1 MAGLSGASGRRCGI
15 LCVRRTRQPVSD
27 PSPLTDT
34 HTPWPRLL
42 MPGAWLCRG
51 QATGAYIECV
61 CRWAKENRLQSEGG
75 RFAPGRFRV
84 VTLSPRLGGGHR
96 AADLLFHPKTDTLVP
111 FPVDHL
117 MPGPEITASI

>member
-15 LCVRRTRQPVSD
+15 LCLRRTRQPVSD

-61 CRWAKENRLQSEGG
+61 CLSPRRNTRKARADALRRLD
-75 RFAPGRFRV
+75 FRV
-84 VTLSPRLGGGHR
+84 VTLSPRLGAWV
-96 AADLLFHPKTDTLVP
+96 AAELP
-111 FPVDHL
+111 
-117 MPGPEITASI
+117 ICSSIQRQMRSCHSR

>member
-42 MPGAWLCRG
+42 MPGAWLC
-51 QATGAYIECV
+51 V
-61 CRWAKENRLQSEGG
+61 SW
-75 RFAPGRFRV
+75 P
-84 VTLSPRLGGGHR
+84 GHR
-96 AADLLFHPKTDTLVP
+96 SLYRMCMSLGQGESPAK
-111 FPVDHL
+111 
-117 MPGPEITASI
+117 